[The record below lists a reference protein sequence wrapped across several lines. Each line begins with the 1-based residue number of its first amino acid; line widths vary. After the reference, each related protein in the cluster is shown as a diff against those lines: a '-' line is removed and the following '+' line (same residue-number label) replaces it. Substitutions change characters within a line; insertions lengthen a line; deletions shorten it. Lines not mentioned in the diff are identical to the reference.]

1 MGFVCNFAEEWPD
14 SFMRTEEPDFV
25 DMVVKRTGRRT
36 AATSFNVRVA
46 TRLIKEN
53 NGKINES

>member
-36 AATSFNVRVA
+36 AATS
-46 TRLIKEN
+46 LMS
-53 NGKINES
+53 ESPRGLSKRTMEK